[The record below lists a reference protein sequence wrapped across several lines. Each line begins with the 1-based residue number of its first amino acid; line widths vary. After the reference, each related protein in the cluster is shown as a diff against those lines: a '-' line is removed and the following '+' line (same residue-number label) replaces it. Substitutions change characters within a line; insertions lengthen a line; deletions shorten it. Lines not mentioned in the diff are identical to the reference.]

1 MNGRTTANLPAAVC
15 TAGEGRAAL
24 FSVVTFCWSGQY
36 PSMCVLLR
44 SQSHELFIFA
54 FCILETPNHL
64 LLGPGLTSF
73 L

>member
-1 MNGRTTANLPAAVC
+1 MNGRTTANLPAAVRI
-15 TAGEGRAAL
+15 AGEVRGAL

-44 SQSHELFIFA
+44 SESHELFIFA